1 MKHHEKNKTQKK
13 CSSTLRK
20 KVQYQKSAMLKK
32 AQMKRVQHE
41 EIATRNECNTKKVQQ
56 EMSAT

>member
-32 AQMKRVQHE
+32 VQYE
-41 EIATRNECNTKKVQQ
+41 ESATQRNCNT
-56 EMSAT
+56 E

>member
-13 CSSTLRK
+13 CSSALRK
-20 KVQYQKSAMLKK
+20 KVQYQKSAMRKK
-32 AQMKRVQHE
+32 AQYEKS
-41 EIATRNECNTKKVQQ
+41 ATRRNCNTKKVQQ